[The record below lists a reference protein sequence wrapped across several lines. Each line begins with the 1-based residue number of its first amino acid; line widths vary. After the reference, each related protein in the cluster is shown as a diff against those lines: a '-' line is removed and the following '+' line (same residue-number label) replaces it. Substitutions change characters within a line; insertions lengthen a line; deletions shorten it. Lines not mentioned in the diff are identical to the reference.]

1 MGGWGGGS
9 SIGRWMEQVIK
20 ASRDKRVSDK
30 MRNGKP
36 EGGMWMEETGRREK
50 RVDKW

>member
-20 ASRDKRVSDK
+20 ASRDKVSDKGFEVSDK

-36 EGGMWMEETGRREK
+36 EGGM
-50 RVDKW
+50 